1 MIRMKKYRI
10 NELDVWADVDGYT
23 INDVFKTDII
33 IELENPYDDN
43 EVIEKTK
50 EYYNL
55 PNEELFTNIHQF
67 IEANIFELENNDGKY
82 ILQYELVE
90 E

>member
-1 MIRMKKYRI
+1 MTTYRI
-10 NELDVWADVDGYT
+10 NELDVWGNDIDGYE
-23 INDVFKTDII
+23 INDVFKTDYF

-55 PNEELFTNIHQF
+55 PNEELHVNSNDFCS
-67 IEANIFELENNDGKY
+67 ANIFELENDNGKY

>member
-1 MIRMKKYRI
+1 MKKYRI
-10 NELDVWADVDGYT
+10 VELDVWGNDTDGYE
-23 INDVFKTDII
+23 INDVFKTDYI

-55 PNEELFTNIHQF
+55 PNEELFTNINQF
-67 IEANIFELENNDGKY
+67 VSGDIFELENNNGKY